1 MSDRNWYGG
10 APPFIGWWNASVA
23 TTEGSWRWWNG
34 QRWSMACTKH
44 VSTEYIANI
53 ETMWGPKLSCVRWSD
68 FYPEDAVVPRRI
80 DDRDKTT
87 LAYKYA
93 SIGEAYSYYRIW
105 HKYSES
111 GEPIMTKAAYDYLS
125 NFIKHNQ

>member
-1 MSDRNWYGG
+1 MSDRNWYCG
-10 APPFIGWWNASVA
+10 APPFIGWWNASVD

-34 QRWSMACTKH
+34 QRWSMACTQHTPMKR
-44 VSTEYIANI
+44 VENI
-53 ETMWGPKLSCVRWSD
+53 EARWGPVLSRVRWSD

-93 SIGEAYSYYRIW
+93 SIGEVYTNYLWQR
-105 HKYSES
+105 HYSES
-111 GEPIMTKAAYDYLS
+111 SEPIMTKAAYNYLS
-125 NFIKHNQ
+125 NFIRQNQ

>member
-1 MSDRNWYGG
+1 
-10 APPFIGWWNASVA
+10 
-23 TTEGSWRWWNG
+23 
-34 QRWSMACTKH
+34 
-44 VSTEYIANI
+44 
-53 ETMWGPKLSCVRWSD
+53 MWGPKLSQVRWSD

-93 SIGEAYSYYRIW
+93 SIGEAYSYYMRQRND
-105 HKYSES
+105 SAS
-111 GEPIMTKAAYDYLS
+111 SEPIMTKAAYDYLS

>member
-1 MSDRNWYGG
+1 MSDRKWYGG

-23 TTEGSWRWWNG
+23 TTDSSWRWWNG
-34 QRWSMACTKH
+34 QRWSMACTQHAPMKY
-44 VSTEYIANI
+44 VANI
-53 ETMWGPKLSCVRWSD
+53 EARWGPALSSVLWSD

-87 LAYKYA
+87 LAYEYA
-93 SIGEAYSYYRIW
+93 NIGELYSYYLMR
-105 HKYSES
+105 HNDSRAN
-111 GEPIMTKAAYDYLS
+111 EPIMTKAAYYYLA